1 MAPRFEKKVV
11 PAETEDCQP
20 KHIYY
25 DGELCEAETL
35 PNGFTKIRKET
46 KDAKFQFY
54 LDDLFNTYISILTLG
69 ISFSYLKMQV

>member
-11 PAETEDCQP
+11 PTATPPPPPPPPACLNTPDCGDSQP

-35 PNGFTKIRKET
+35 PNGFTKIRNEMRV
-46 KDAKFQFY
+46 D
-54 LDDLFNTYISILTLG
+54 
-69 ISFSYLKMQV
+69 FSN